1 VGPDSTISAGKTHPE
16 LTDFPTDEHH
26 VKGQLQTI
34 NLGRLTPPVDVAPL
48 AAQYDLF
55 QVIDD
60 NIREIHIDLL
70 GVNGADF
77 ADLDAVA
84 QIGEGGTWKRFKG
97 VNGRLVFCRDKADQN
112 VSGVLEVVIAN
123 HVVARDLDYPDLPD
137 KDVHAKGT
145 YLIQATEE
153 QTSECNPNFVVL
165 HGKLTGDRDEFAQT
179 THASFEFYIK
189 WKRPNDWRD
198 TLNMTFMSGS
208 FSFQSD
214 VHGVCG
220 GSRSGGGN
228 FQAPDGPHAAVL
240 RERRHPHGQCR
251 PRRPAAGLWPNS
263 HHFLGRL
270 RDAQRRSTLPAARP
284 RRHQHVPADL
294 DAGYERRRG
303 ASSRGQLHRHPEH
316 HHLDGHARAG
326 AADDALGRP
335 WSERA
340 TATVGR
346 CDVARHRAQLAWGDG
361 RADRVANA

>member
-1 VGPDSTISAGKTHPE
+1 
-16 LTDFPTDEHH
+16 
-26 VKGQLQTI
+26 
-34 NLGRLTPPVDVAPL
+34 VDVAPL

-84 QIGEGGTWKRFKG
+84 HIGEGGTWKRFKG
-97 VNGRLVFCRDKADQN
+97 VNGRLVFCRDNADQN

-228 FQAPDGPHAAVL
+228 FQAPDDLTQQFYESDDIHTVS
-240 RERRHPHGQCR
+240 
-251 PRRPAAGLWPNS
+251 AGLVDQRPDYGRILITFSADYEMPNDDPLCQPPDHGGIS
-263 HHFLGRL
+263 TCPLIWTPVTN
-270 RDAQRRSTLPAARP
+270 DAEELPVAASCTDTLNTTTWTGTL
-284 RRHQHVPADL
+284 VP
-294 DAGYERRRG
+294 E
-303 ASSRGQLHRHPEH
+303 QPTT
-316 HHLDGHARAG
+316 
-326 AADDALGRP
+326 P
-335 WSERA
+335 
-340 TATVGR
+340 
-346 CDVARHRAQLAWGDG
+346 
-361 RADRVANA
+361 